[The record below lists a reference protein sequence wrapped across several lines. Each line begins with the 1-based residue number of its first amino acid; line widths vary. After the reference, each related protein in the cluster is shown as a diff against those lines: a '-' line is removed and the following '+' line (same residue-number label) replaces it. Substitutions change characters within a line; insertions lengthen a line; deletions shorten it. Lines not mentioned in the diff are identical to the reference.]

1 VRRTSPG
8 GRRAGRFG
16 HTLIGMPRWFP
27 ALPDVVF
34 ALVALVLTQAELW
47 TVAPVGSL
55 LMTSISFAVGAGA
68 IAFRRVYPLA
78 STITALA
85 GFLFLPSVVGT
96 SAGDLLAWL
105 VVALGMCAWCGFEVR
120 PWWMG
125 LGAILSTGAA
135 AVAAEKGL
143 DLDDT
148 LFAWVL
154 LGGAWLAGRGMGA
167 QASATALERE
177 RAGLLAQQAH
187 LRADAAVIEER
198 VRIAREMHDVIA
210 HSLSVLTL
218 HVGGVRRLLKPDQQ
232 AERAALTEAERVGR
246 QATHEMHR
254 VLGLLR
260 SPTPEDGPTPS
271 LATVGELAGV
281 TRAAGIT
288 VELDESWH
296 PGSVPPGADIAAYRI
311 VQEALTNVRRHASA
325 STVRVNLEQGDAGL
339 MIEVIDDGVGRR
351 GDAHSGHGLTGM
363 AERAKAYGGSVSAEN
378 APGGGFAVRAHLPF
392 GADE

>member
-1 VRRTSPG
+1 
-8 GRRAGRFG
+8 
-16 HTLIGMPRWFP
+16 MPRWFP

-105 VVALGMCAWCGFEVR
+105 VVALGMCAWCGFE
-120 PWWMG
+120 
-125 LGAILSTGAA
+125 
-135 AVAAEKGL
+135 GL

-325 STVRVNLEQGDAGL
+325 STVRVNLEQDDAGL